1 MSEQITRRGF
11 LGATGAAGGMMLGG
25 AGEARGGQNG
35 DRSRIIAINCS
46 RRAGMNTALALNIS
60 LEAAR
65 AVAPETIETELI
77 ELAGKELHAEVA
89 AGVELPQGAV
99 DDFLPIAEKL
109 GDPKVKGIIVGTP
122 VYFSAMSSPCKD
134 FIERLGVFRKQEYA
148 LGDVVA
154 GVLAIGGARNGG
166 QEMAITS
173 VQATLFCQ
181 EMIVVGA
188 GRNTSRFGA
197 CIWGGAEGGV
207 EEATNRAAAEDL
219 GRRVAKVALALAG
232 S

>member
-1 MSEQITRRGF
+1 MSEQMTRRGF
-11 LGATGAAGGMMLGG
+11 LGATGAAGGLMLG
-25 AGEARGGQNG
+25 ATDESRGGSNG
-35 DRSRIIAINCS
+35 ETSRILAINCS
-46 RRAGMNTALALNIS
+46 RRAGMSTALALKIS

-89 AGVELPQGAV
+89 AGVELPPEAV
-99 DDFLPIAEKL
+99 DDFPPIAEKL
-109 GDPKVKGIIVGTP
+109 GDPRVKGIIIGTP
-122 VYFSAMSSPCKD
+122 VYFSAMSSPCKN
-134 FIERLGVFRKQEYA
+134 FIERLGVFRKQDYA

-154 GVLAIGGARNGG
+154 GVLAIGGTRNGG
-166 QEMAITS
+166 QEMAIS
-173 VQATLFCQ
+173 SIQAALFCH

-188 GRNTSRFGA
+188 GRKTSRFGA
-197 CIWGGAEGGV
+197 CLWGGAEGGV

-219 GRRVAKVALALAG
+219 GRRVAEVALAVSG